1 MAATLHTPDDAKSIV
16 LGHAITWFTPT
27 ATDGDSFENLTGHV
41 QVLVRNDSA
50 TLPVD
55 VVIDCPVACNRG
67 YFHDVEKTVA
77 LEMSWISTVLPAA
90 VFADPVTKLTLV
102 ICSVVTDIKMAF
114 VDSTFSPTA

>member
-1 MAATLHTPDDAKSIV
+1 MAATLHVPDDARSIV

-41 QVLVRNDSA
+41 QCLVRNESA
-50 TLPVD
+50 SSVD

-67 YFHDVEKTVA
+67 YFHDVTKTVTA
-77 LEMSWISTVLPAA
+77 AASWISTVLPAA
-90 VFADPVTKLTLV
+90 VFADPVTKLTV
-102 ICSVVTDIKMAF
+102 AICSVVTDILMAF